1 MKRIL
6 LIIAGWLC
14 VGLATLGVILPV
26 LPTTPFLLLAAWCF
40 SRSSQR
46 FHYWLLY
53 RSWFGPYLRYWQTYK
68 AMPKGAK
75 PKAIIIILVT
85 FSLSLWL
92 VSMLWVRVL
101 LLIILV
107 CLLIFMWRLPVNEQQ
122 EVPCDK

>member
-14 VGLATLGVILPV
+14 VGLATLGIILPV

-40 SRSSQR
+40 SRSSKR

-53 RSWFGPYLRYWQTYK
+53 RSWFGPYLRYWQTYR

-75 PKAIIIILVT
+75 PKAILVILIT
-85 FSLSLWL
+85 FAISLWL
-92 VSMLWVRVL
+92 VPMLWVRIL
-101 LLIILV
+101 LLVILV
-107 CLLIFMWRLPVNEQQ
+107 CLLIFMWRLPVNDQQ
-122 EVPCDK
+122 EAPYEK

>member
-75 PKAIIIILVT
+75 PKAIIVILLT

-92 VSMLWVRVL
+92 VSMLWVRIL

-107 CLLIFMWRLPVNEQQ
+107 CLLIFMWRLPVNDQ
-122 EVPCDK
+122 

>member
-1 MKRIL
+1 MKRIA

-40 SRSSQR
+40 SRSSER
-46 FHYWLLY
+46 FHQWLLY
-53 RSWFGPYLRYWQTYK
+53 RSWFGAYLRYWQTYR

-75 PKAIIIILVT
+75 PKAILVILLT

-92 VSMLWVRVL
+92 VSLLWVRIL
-101 LLIILV
+101 LLIILA
-107 CLLIFMWRLPVNEQQ
+107 CLLIFMWRLPVSEEQ

>member
-75 PKAIIIILVT
+75 PKAIMIILLT

-107 CLLIFMWRLPVNEQQ
+107 CLLIFMWRLPVNDQQ

>member
-40 SRSSQR
+40 SRSSKR

-53 RSWFGPYLRYWQTYK
+53 RSWFGPYLRYWQTYH

-75 PKAIIIILVT
+75 PKAILVILIT
-85 FSLSLWL
+85 FTISLWL
-92 VSMLWVRVL
+92 VSMLWVRIL

-107 CLLIFMWRLPVNEQQ
+107 CLLIFMWRLPVNDQQ
-122 EVPCDK
+122 EVPCEK